1 VCNPRRRR
9 YAYRRRRRSSTCVA
23 GNGPEHRRSTSSW
36 LSRSHSQADFR
47 TKLTL
52 SYTDVDEN
60 PSLRYRRR
68 GHKRDTPT
76 LAVEHTCSVPPTPPA
91 PRTSRT
97 LARGTV
103 ASSVAS
109 EISGIV
115 VDRRRGS
122 ADQLSTWEQ
131 REHGVRGRTS
141 VEAYCVLCDLPL
153 LRRPPAPA
161 VCTLHAH
168 CMLGKS
174 LRPQTLRL
182 SRATTC
188 QCTRVTTEHVSILV
202 FSYTFPHSYPL
213 LPTA

>member
-141 VEAYCVLCDLPL
+141 VEAYVVTFHCCGGRLHLQYVLYMHT
-153 LRRPPAPA
+153 
-161 VCTLHAH
+161 VC
-168 CMLGKS
+168 LGS
-174 LRPQTLRL
+174 RSDPRL
-182 SRATTC
+182 SDSREPQHASAHESRQNT
-188 QCTRVTTEHVSILV
+188 SP
-202 FSYTFPHSYPL
+202 S
-213 LPTA
+213 